1 MCVCVQIFVHR
12 CMCVFVSQSQ
22 AAFTSPSGAVLS
34 LNSRSSAKAVPY
46 TPGYRLALDS
56 IGVSTTSNIVAKPAA
71 AHTPDYMLA
80 LDSIGVKAPQSSA
93 TSPTVV
99 TSSYQAALAS
109 VGAKPIST
117 IANSVGST
125 PPPAASVVGSIT
137 PAPKPPLPSTPVFTN
152 CFASF
157 TVAFILSCAL
167 PAVTNMTF
175 KILYVQVQWQC
186 ATCTYLNPAH
196 FLACEICAR
205 TRPVDG
211 FVNFNRILVWR

>member
-1 MCVCVQIFVHR
+1 MCICVCTDILHR
-12 CMCVFVSQSQ
+12 CMCVFVCQSQ

-56 IGVSTTSNIVAKPAA
+56 IGVATTPNIVAKPAA

-109 VGAKPIST
+109 VGAKPISA

-125 PPPAASVVGSIT
+125 LPPAASVVGSIT
-137 PAPKPPLPSTPVFTN
+137 PAPKPLTPVFHQLF
-152 CFASF
+152 CILHSLIYSF
-157 TVAFILSCAL
+157 MC
-167 PAVTNMTF
+167 
-175 KILYVQVQWQC
+175 
-186 ATCTYLNPAH
+186 
-196 FLACEICAR
+196 LACCHKYNIQNTLCSGAVAVR
-205 TRPVDG
+205 DLHLLKPSALSSLRNMRAYSPCRR
-211 FVNFNRILVWR
+211 FR